1 MTVLNE
7 FEGVS
12 IQFHHRNLYH
22 LNSYMEVKLVLN
34 ALTGVRLI
42 FC

>member
-7 FEGVS
+7 FEGAS
-12 IQFHHRNLYH
+12 IQFHNFYH
-22 LNSYMEVKLVLN
+22 LNSYMEVKLVLH